1 MTVRGS
7 CLEVAYSQSVEEGS
21 ASLDG
26 ASPANVRGSV
36 IPDLGEQVEL
46 AKRVDDWSSIACSP
60 LNPLYHHVSHQTHYL
75 SIEMPRDCTEALK
88 NVVDEGESVASETK
102 PPLLGS

>member
-1 MTVRGS
+1 M
-7 CLEVAYSQSVEEGS
+7 EEGG

-26 ASPANVRGSV
+26 ASPANIRGSV
-36 IPDLGEQVEL
+36 IPDMGEQVEL
-46 AKRVDDWSSIACSP
+46 AKQLDDWGSVTCSP
-60 LNPLYHHVSHQTHYL
+60 LNPVYHHVSHQTHYS